1 MNSPHLFIIKHKDH
15 SFVQRKLHTIMN
27 TIDFPEDTNNSGN
40 LSNPDKLSTE
50 MCHAM
55 ALVAKMRESA
65 DKVGAGFVGGFITPD
80 GQYFMSS
87 NVDEDDTQYK
97 AIKERIDHMQRT
109 QRMNIAIESKDASAD
124 TSKRIAEFK
133 KLIQDFEDW
142 S

>member
-1 MNSPHLFIIKHKDH
+1 
-15 SFVQRKLHTIMN
+15 MN

-109 QRMNIAIESKDASAD
+109 QRMNIAIESKDASVD

-133 KLIQDFEDW
+133 KLIQDFED
-142 S
+142 